1 VRHPLR
7 EEAITTP
14 WIATSSHTD
23 SLSGAGVAP
32 SNPEIWRLLDA
43 GLASAGRDVLG
54 DALCVSSDAGE
65 EPGRHRVE
73 EEESDEVQPRL
84 IGDDAAVM
92 DRLDRL
98 VFIAESSPSNLT
110 KSDKKGRERRS
121 QGLRFLEIWLS
132 ERTGATGLE
141 PATSGVT
148 GRRSNQLNYAPVV
161 AEV

>member
-1 VRHPLR
+1 
-7 EEAITTP
+7 
-14 WIATSSHTD
+14 
-23 SLSGAGVAP
+23 
-32 SNPEIWRLLDA
+32 
-43 GLASAGRDVLG
+43 
-54 DALCVSSDAGE
+54 
-65 EPGRHRVE
+65 
-73 EEESDEVQPRL
+73 
-84 IGDDAAVM
+84 M